1 MKSHTSKIIMYIYT
15 FAPQEG
21 VSGGDE
27 NASLYYVPAAQ
38 QTLALGVRVEPH
50 TSLMK
55 SHTLKIIMYVYT
67 FAPQEGV
74 SGGDENASLYYIPAA
89 QQTLA
94 LGVRG
99 AEGAIP
105 G

>member
-1 MKSHTSKIIMYIYT
+1 MKSHI
-15 FAPQEG
+15 
-21 VSGGDE
+21 
-27 NASLYYVPAAQ
+27 
-38 QTLALGVRVEPH
+38 
-50 TSLMK
+50 
-55 SHTLKIIMYVYT
+55 LKIIMYVYT
-67 FAPQEGV
+67 FTPQEGV

-89 QQTLA
+89 QKTLA

>member
-1 MKSHTSKIIMYIYT
+1 MKSHTSKIIMYI
-15 FAPQEG
+15 
-21 VSGGDE
+21 
-27 NASLYYVPAAQ
+27 
-38 QTLALGVRVEPH
+38 
-50 TSLMK
+50 
-55 SHTLKIIMYVYT
+55 YT